1 MKTTKHTNQPNGK
14 QTSKQANSWKLKP
27 ATIREAGVEAAETV
41 LKSPAAGVK
50 GDASKEAK
58 KSQTSKGSY
67 ESGTTKSYPKRM
79 TDHTADKTRAC

>member
-1 MKTTKHTNQPNGK
+1 MQ
-14 QTSKQANSWKLKP
+14 QSC
-27 ATIREAGVEAAETV
+27 REAAVEAAETV

-67 ESGTTKSYPKRM
+67 ESGKTKSYPKRM
-79 TDHTADKTRAC
+79 TD